1 VESGAA
7 RSDCRAD
14 EILTECGH
22 PCPLHSLF
30 TFAFGLFYISA
41 DKDVRAPQFMKFS
54 ASLPK
59 EVLKMSLDS
68 ILSHKFRSGLT
79 ILGIVIGIITAIV
92 VASILTGMRQS
103 IVSIVE
109 DYGTNNIYAF
119 HLTTGLSNGNR
130 DERNRKPLTEADAD
144 ALLTQSSA
152 IEDVAMVAPN
162 IGSWGAGF
170 DDNLVYEGKNY
181 RWALTDGVTAN
192 YAQIVNLVLKQGR
205 WLSEADNQQRR
216 NVLVVGVNTVEALF
230 PGKEDEAVGKV
241 VRMNGTTWE
250 IVGVIEKRKA
260 GFFGENEEDRK
271 IFLPFRTARKAA
283 PLRDAILHIIQA
295 KQGQLNDAVAEV
307 EGILRQRREVKYGDP
322 NNFDVKTADNFI
334 AQFDGIIGG
343 VGAAAIAISM
353 LGLLVGGIGVMNIML
368 VSVTERTKEIGIRKA
383 IGATKS
389 AIVLQFLLEAMTLTF
404 FGGVIGIVLAVGISN
419 LIMLLIPSIPA
430 TVEFWMI
437 GLSLSVSVGI
447 GLIFGV
453 LPARK
458 AAKLDPIEC
467 LRYE

>member
-1 VESGAA
+1 MK
-7 RSDCRAD
+7 
-14 EILTECGH
+14 LT
-22 PCPLHSLF
+22 S
-30 TFAFGLFYISA
+30 
-41 DKDVRAPQFMKFS
+41 
-54 ASLPK
+54 SLPK
-59 EVLKMSLDS
+59 EVLKMALDS

-109 DYGTNNIYAF
+109 EYGTNNIYAF
-119 HLTTGLSNGNR
+119 HLSTGFGGGNR
-130 DERNRKPLTEADAD
+130 DERNRKALTEADAD
-144 ALLTQSSA
+144 AILAQSTA
-152 IEDVAMVAPN
+152 IEDIALVAIN
-162 IGSWGAGF
+162 IGSWGSGF

-181 RWALTDGVTAN
+181 RWALTDGVTPN
-192 YAQIVNLVLKQGR
+192 YAQIANLSLKHGR
-205 WLSEADNQQRR
+205 WLTEADNYQRR

-271 IFLPFRTARKAA
+271 IFLPFRTARKVA
-283 PLRDAILHIIQA
+283 PVRDALLHIIQA

-307 EGILRQRREVKYGDP
+307 EGILRQRRGVKFGEP

-334 AQFDGIIGG
+334 EQFDGIIGG
-343 VGAAAIAISM
+343 VGMAAIAISL

-383 IGATKS
+383 IGATKR

-404 FGGVIGIVLAVGISN
+404 FGGLIGVVIAIGISN
-419 LIMLLIPSIPA
+419 LLMLLIPSMPA
-430 TVEFWMI
+430 TVELWMI
-437 GLSLSVSVGI
+437 LLSLSVSVGV